1 MQYMLIA
8 GEASGDLHA
17 SHLIA
22 NIRRH
27 DPEARFVF
35 LGGDL
40 MAEQAGCKPVVHYRD
55 MAFMGFSEVLR
66 NLGAIGKNLKLAR
79 KTLKEARPDCLI
91 LIDYPSFNLKVAATA
106 KKAGIPV
113 YYYISP
119 KVWAWKEWRVK
130 TIKKIVDRM
139 FVIFPFEVEWYRQ
152 RHNMEVTYVGNPSIA
167 EIDAAIAA
175 APTAAEFASQH
186 SLRDRPIIAL
196 LPGSRRGEIRNNLPV
211 MLNAVAGFVQY
222 QPVIAGAPG
231 IDADFYQQF
240 GSVPVVTGDT
250 MNLLAACR
258 AALVTSGTATLEAA
272 LAGVP
277 QVACYRA
284 NGSKLSYKIMQR
296 LLTID
301 FVTLPNL
308 ILGREAIAEKLLHLC
323 TPEAVADALSPLTS
337 PTSKKRQKML
347 ADYTEMRNILG
358 DGAAAD
364 NAARLIVDDL
374 SSRHNANTQ

>member
-1 MQYMLIA
+1 MVYMLIA

-22 NIRRH
+22 SIRRH
-27 DPEARFVF
+27 DPKAQFVF

-40 MAEQAGCKPVVHYRD
+40 MAAQAGREPVVHYRD
-55 MAFMGFSEVLR
+55 MAYMGFSEVIR
-66 NLGAIGKNLKLAR
+66 NIGSIRRNLKLAR
-79 KTLKEARPDCLI
+79 KVLEKVRPDCLI

-106 KKAGIPV
+106 HNAGIPV

-130 TIKKIVDRM
+130 TIKELVDKM
-139 FVIFPFEVEWYRQ
+139 FVIFPFEVEWYRS
-152 RHNMEVTYVGNPSIA
+152 RHGMDVTYVGNPSIA

-175 APTAAEFASQH
+175 APDADEFTSRH
-186 SLRDRPIIAL
+186 KLRQRPIIAL

-211 MLNAVAGFVQY
+211 MLKAAAAFVQY
-222 QPVIAGAPG
+222 QAVVAGAPG
-231 IDADFYQQF
+231 IEPEFYAQF
-240 GSVPVVTGDT
+240 GKFPVVTGDT
-250 MNLLAACR
+250 MNLLAVCR

-284 NGSKLSYKIMQR
+284 NGSELSYKIMQR
-296 LLTID
+296 LLSVD

-308 ILGREAIAEKLLHLC
+308 ILGREAIAEKLLHQC
-323 TPEAVADALSPLTS
+323 TPVAVAEALSPLTAL
-337 PTSKKRQKML
+337 TSKKRQKML
-347 ADYTEMRNILG
+347 DDYKEMRAILG
-358 DGAAAD
+358 DGDASE
-364 NAARLIVDDL
+364 NTARLIVDDL
-374 SSRHNANTQ
+374 HARHARKG

>member
-1 MQYMLIA
+1 MVYMLIA

-22 NIRRH
+22 SIRRH
-27 DPEARFVF
+27 DPKAQFVF

-40 MAEQAGCKPVVHYRD
+40 MAAQAGREPVVHYRD
-55 MAFMGFSEVLR
+55 MAYMGFSEVIR
-66 NLGAIGKNLKLAR
+66 NIGSIRRNLKLAR
-79 KTLKEARPDCLI
+79 KVLEKVRPDCLI

-106 KKAGIPV
+106 HNAGIPV

-130 TIKKIVDRM
+130 TIKKLVDKM
-139 FVIFPFEVEWYRQ
+139 FVIFPFEVEWYRS
-152 RHNMEVTYVGNPSIA
+152 RHGMDVTYVGNPSIA

-175 APTAAEFASQH
+175 APDADEFTSRH
-186 SLRDRPIIAL
+186 KLRQRPIIAL

-211 MLNAVAGFVQY
+211 MLKAAAAFVQY
-222 QPVIAGAPG
+222 QAVVAGAPG
-231 IDADFYQQF
+231 IEPEFYAQF
-240 GSVPVVTGDT
+240 GNFPVVTGDT
-250 MNLLAACR
+250 MNLLAVCR

-284 NGSKLSYKIMQR
+284 NGSELSYKIMQR
-296 LLTID
+296 LLSVD

-308 ILGREAIAEKLLHLC
+308 ILGREAIAEKLLHQC
-323 TPEAVADALSPLTS
+323 TPVAVAEALSPLTAL
-337 PTSKKRQKML
+337 TSKKRQKML
-347 ADYTEMRNILG
+347 DDYKEMRAILG
-358 DGAAAD
+358 DGDAAE
-364 NAARLIVDDL
+364 NTARLIVDDL
-374 SSRHNANTQ
+374 HARHARKG